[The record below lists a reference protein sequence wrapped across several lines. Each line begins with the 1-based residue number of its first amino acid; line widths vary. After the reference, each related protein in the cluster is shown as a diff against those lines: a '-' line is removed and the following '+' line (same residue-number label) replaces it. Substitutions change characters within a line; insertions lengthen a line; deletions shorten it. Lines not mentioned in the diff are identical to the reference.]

1 MNDLY
6 NKIEALCKNKDVNIT
21 KMCREAEVVRGNLS
35 DLKMGRTNSLSAKNL
50 SKIAMYFNVP
60 IDFLLGRPPFD
71 NWDLIEKNRED
82 FLNHVKIHPE
92 TLKEIWGIDLATANS
107 VTLSSF
113 IKFVADAIASAE
125 MTACGEWNIKE
136 KGFQV
141 YTIEQFKQWNKPILD
156 SNEQKETAP
165 APLTRRDERDIEK
178 RLAAALGDLEHAS
191 RADGLMFDGEPLD
204 DETKELL
211 AASLRSTLE
220 MTKRLAK
227 QKYTPKKYRK
237 EGE

>member
-1 MNDLY
+1 MLPLY
-6 NKIEALCKNKDVNIT
+6 EKIEALCRDRGINVT
-21 KMCREAEVVRGNLS
+21 QMCRGAGVARAVLS
-35 DLKMGRTNSLSAKNL
+35 DYKTGRKQSISVKNLEKIADFFDISLDELTGRT
-50 SKIAMYFNVP
+50 
-60 IDFLLGRPPFD
+60 
-71 NWDLIEKNRED
+71 
-82 FLNHVKIHPE
+82 
-92 TLKEIWGIDLATANS
+92 
-107 VTLSSF
+107 
-113 IKFVADAIASAE
+113 
-125 MTACGEWNIKE
+125 
-136 KGFQV
+136 
-141 YTIEQFKQWNKPILD
+141 
-156 SNEQKETAP
+156 QKEAAP
-165 APLTRRDERDIEK
+165 IPLTRRDERDIEK